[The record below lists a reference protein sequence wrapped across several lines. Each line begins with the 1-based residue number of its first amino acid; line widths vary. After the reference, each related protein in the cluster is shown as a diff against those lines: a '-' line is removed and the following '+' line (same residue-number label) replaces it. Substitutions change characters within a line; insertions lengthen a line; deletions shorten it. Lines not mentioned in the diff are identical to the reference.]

1 MFDEPSIGLH
11 PLDVQTLLKI
21 IARLRDKGATILII
35 THDLDLMLNADYLID
50 MAGGAAGG
58 KIVATGN
65 PLALAAKPNSLTTN
79 YLAEHWQ
86 KFDRPTYA

>member
-50 MAGGAAGG
+50 MAGVVQLVV
-58 KIVATGN
+58 KLL
-65 PLALAAKPNSLTTN
+65 PLVTHL
-79 YLAEHWQ
+79 
-86 KFDRPTYA
+86 R